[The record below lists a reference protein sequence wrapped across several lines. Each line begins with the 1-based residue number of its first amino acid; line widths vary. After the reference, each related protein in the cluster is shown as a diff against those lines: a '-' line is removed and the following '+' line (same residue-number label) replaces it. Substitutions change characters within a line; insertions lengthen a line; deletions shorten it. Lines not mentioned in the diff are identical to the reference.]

1 VARPGSTRNSAGRF
15 THLGIRAHMNPK
27 GDGPMAEV
35 IATETK
41 IVHDPVLDI
50 DRQVIA
56 GQPVPPDL
64 VDAYK
69 AAGGDA
75 APDASEAIQQP
86 AADQQP
92 ELTGDEL
99 KERAAE
105 LDIKGRSAMNADEL
119 RAAIAQAEAE
129 QA

>member
-1 VARPGSTRNSAGRF
+1 VAARSSHQPRGSTGRF
-15 THLGIRAHMNPK
+15 MTHFGIPTHLNPR
-27 GDGPMAEV
+27 GDERMAEV
-35 IATETK
+35 IASETK

-69 AAGGDA
+69 QEGGSVTDT
-75 APDASEAIQQP
+75 P
-86 AADQQP
+86 AVAVQ
-92 ELTGDEL
+92 GDEEL
-99 KERAAE
+99 AGEELDARAAE
-105 LDIKGRSAMNADEL
+105 LNIKGRSNMSADEK
-119 RAAIAQAEAE
+119 RAAIAQAEAD